1 MKTWIKSSFIVV
13 FLLTGTVTTNAQAA
27 DDFNTWQNTL
37 APLYLWGQS
46 LDGTINDTLGLQID
60 FNEAVEDLNG
70 VMTVHYE
77 GAKGHW
83 GIIADYSF
91 VNIRPEGTAPGSPG
105 VSVAVDMENTIAE
118 IGALYRFGPNNPLQL
133 LGGVRRYELDTD
145 ITVGFVTPVTIK
157 KSFTDFFIGGRIVS
171 QFGKKWS
178 FIGRADIGTGDSD
191 LVWNALLSF
200 DYRFNKT
207 LSGLIGYRAIDYDV
221 DEPDFKY
228 QMNHSGPVLA
238 LVFHW

>member
-1 MKTWIKSSFIVV
+1 MKTLITAGFIAV
-13 FLLTGTVTTNAQAA
+13 FLLTGAVTKNVQAA

-46 LDGTINDTLGLQID
+46 LDGTINDKVGLQID
-60 FNEAVEDLNG
+60 FNEAVKDLNG
-70 VMTVHYE
+70 VATVHYE

-91 VNIRPEGTAPGSPG
+91 VNIRPEGTGPGG
-105 VSVAVDMENTIAE
+105 VPVAVDMENTIAE
-118 IGALYRFGPNNPLQL
+118 IGALYRFGPNNPWQL
-133 LGGVRRYELDTD
+133 LGGVRRYDLDVD
-145 ITVGFVTPVTIK
+145 IVVGPVTPVTIK
-157 KSFTDFFIGGRIVS
+157 KSFTDFFIGGRIIN

-178 FIGRADIGTGDSD
+178 FIARADVGTGDSD
-191 LVWNALLSF
+191 LVWNALVSF
-200 DYRFNKT
+200 DYRFNNVV
-207 LSGLIGYRAIDYDV
+207 SGLVGYRVIDYDV

-238 LVFHW
+238 LAFHW

>member
-1 MKTWIKSSFIVV
+1 MKMKTILIYSFILLITFTKSS
-13 FLLTGTVTTNAQAA
+13 LAE

-46 LDGTINDTLGLQID
+46 LDGTINDTVGLQID
-60 FNEAVEDLNG
+60 FDEALDDLNG
-70 VMTVHYE
+70 VATVHYE

-91 VNIRPEGTAPGSPG
+91 VNIRPEGTAPGPAG
-105 VSVAVDMENTIAE
+105 VTVAVDMKNTIAE
-118 IGALYRFGPNNPLQL
+118 IGALYRFGPNNPWQL
-133 LGGVRRYELDTD
+133 LGGVRRYDLDVD
-145 ITVGFVTPVTIK
+145 ITIGPVTPVTIK
-157 KSFTDFFIGGRIVS
+157 KSFTDFFIGGRFQN

-178 FIGRADIGTGDSD
+178 FLARADVGTGDSD
-191 LVWNALLSF
+191 LVWNALVAF
-200 DYRFNKT
+200 DYRFNNV

-221 DEPDFKY
+221 DEDNFKY
-228 QMNHSGPVLA
+228 QMNQSGPALA